1 MTVPRETFI
10 ALGPLVLG
18 ARNCSMCVWAE
29 VLVELFGVP
38 PLMLGPACENPANG
52 LSVNRWVL
60 RCHLDHVDTDRKH
73 VCAMSDS
80 NWEDYWLM
88 AKGQTSAHEKA
99 TMLQVKLETYR
110 EVPP

>member
-1 MTVPRETFI
+1 MTVPRETFHRSR
-10 ALGPLVLG
+10 VLG

-29 VLVELFGVP
+29 ILVELFGVTP
-38 PLMLGPACENPANG
+38 FMLGPACENPVNG
-52 LSVNRWVL
+52 LGERWVL

-73 VCAMSDS
+73 VCAMSYS
-80 NWEDYWLM
+80 SWEDYWLM
-88 AKGQTSAHEKA
+88 AEGQTSAHEKA